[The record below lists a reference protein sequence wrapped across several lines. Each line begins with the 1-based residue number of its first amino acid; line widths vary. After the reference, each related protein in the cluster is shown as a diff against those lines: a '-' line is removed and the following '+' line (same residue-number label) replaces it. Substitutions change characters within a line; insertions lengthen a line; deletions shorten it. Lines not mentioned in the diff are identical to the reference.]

1 MADPGSPALLACT
14 IVARNYLPAAKVL
27 ASSYLTHHPRARLVV
42 LVIDALGEELHE
54 PGSHGAEY
62 LTPAGLDLDPDEFAR
77 MAAAYTVT
85 ELSTA
90 LKPWLLRWA
99 LQQADVAL
107 YLDPDIEVYAP
118 LSELPQRTL
127 RHGLVLTPHVLAP
140 MPRDGLRP
148 TEADIMASGVFN
160 LGFIAVARTA
170 VPFLDFWQERL
181 RTDAISAPA
190 EQLFTD
196 QRWVDNVPALY
207 PHVVVDDPG
216 WNVAYWNVYQR
227 PLGIGADGTMTAD
240 GHRLRF
246 FHFSGYRPEKPWL
259 LSTHFADRPR
269 VLLSEHPALAKLCR
283 GYRDRLIAEG
293 YAETLES
300 VPYRFGTL
308 ADGTPLTATLRRA
321 YRAAWLQAE
330 IDGAPPPPSP
340 FSGDPGAFLAWA
352 TAPADAAQRR
362 VGSNRWAMM
371 VWSSRVDL
379 QQTFPHPLGTDAGDF
394 RRWCAE
400 SGVAEGS
407 VHPAAVP
414 HDTSRNQVPVSAAP
428 GANVLGYLTAELG
441 VGELGRLVHE
451 AVVASGLPVAA
462 VVEDASVVNRTAHP
476 LAPTVVQG
484 PPRHPVTILCVNAD
498 MTASTLDA
506 YPDLAEGRYVIGVW
520 SWELDD
526 FPPSMRGALSL
537 VDEVWTISEFCRR
550 AISRHSSVPVHT
562 FPVPVRAQPA
572 RTEPTRTDPVR
583 TGAGGRTRFLFA
595 FDHNSVLERKNPI
608 GAIMAFQRAFPNQE
622 PVELVIKSINGE
634 RHPGDR
640 ERLRAA
646 AAADPR
652 IELVEHYLDADE
664 VAKLFTTADCY
675 LSLHRSEGFGLTI
688 AEAMA
693 HGLPVIST
701 DYSGSAEVLPPA
713 AGWLI
718 PASLVKV
725 GPGNPPYPAEARW
738 ADPDLEAAAAA
749 LRAVF
754 TDPQEAARRGA
765 AGRAHVAATRSQAAA
780 ARWTAER
787 LTAAFDRWQHDR
799 GTLGGRRGGPSAP
812 LDAARAALRWRA
824 NPEMPSRIP
833 LAPALRRA
841 VLRGLNHYD
850 EHQRK
855 VLSTLV
861 DGVAQALARSHDELS
876 SRLDRLETRIEQAAA
891 EDQQDLL
898 DATVSR
904 FDETLTARLRERDAR
919 LGALDVATGE
929 LRRHLDTARL
939 AVRRHHDLLDPAILS
954 DPSSEALSGVR
965 TAPAAASEAVFTDV
979 GMLRLPADDT
989 VVLPWLRNYGTW
1001 EEPEAALIDAL
1012 LSPGATFVD
1021 IGAHVG
1027 YYTVRAL
1034 RRVGAGGAVIAV
1046 EPWHRVREL
1055 LARNVASN
1063 VEPATA
1069 AALTLVA
1076 DAAWDV
1082 DEPLALH
1089 TAYDGNSGDSRVDP
1103 QNGSGEAGVRGIRL
1117 DDLAAL
1123 RDRRV
1128 DVVKVDAQGRDH
1140 RALTGM
1146 AAILRRDHPTVICE
1160 FWPEGIREVGDDP
1173 EQVLARYQ
1181 QWGYVIEPVLP
1192 HAGRRRQWRP
1202 AELLRLAESSSSDFV
1217 TLLLKPAEGKPADGG
1232 PADGGDAG

>member
-1 MADPGSPALLACT
+1 MGDVSSPAPLACT
-14 IVARNYLPAAKVL
+14 IVARNYLPAARVL
-27 ASSYLTHHPRARLVV
+27 ADSYLRHHPQARLVV
-42 LVIDALGEELHE
+42 LVIDAIGPELQEPSSQGE
-54 PGSHGAEY
+54 EY
-62 LTPAGLDLDPDEFAR
+62 LTPARLDLDPDEFAR

-99 LQQADVAL
+99 LKQADVAL

-118 LSELPQRTL
+118 LPDLAERAL
-127 RHGLVLTPHVLAP
+127 RHGIMLTPHVLAP

-148 TEADIMASGVFN
+148 TEADIMAAGVFN
-160 LGFIAVARTA
+160 LGFIAVSTA
-170 VPFLDFWQERL
+170 AGPFLDFWQERL

-216 WNVAYWNVYQR
+216 WNVAYWNAYQR
-227 PLGIGADGTMTAD
+227 RLEIGADGTMTVA

-283 GYRDRLIAEG
+283 GYRERLIAKG
-293 YAETLES
+293 YARTLES

-321 YRAAWLQAE
+321 YRVAWLQSE
-330 IDGAPPPPSP
+330 TDGAPPPPSP

-362 VGSNRWAMM
+362 AGSNRWAML
-371 VWSSRVDL
+371 VWSSRADL
-379 QQTFPHPLGTDAGDF
+379 QQIFPHPLGIHARQF
-394 RRWCAE
+394 RQWCAE

-407 VHPAAVP
+407 LHPAAVP
-414 HDTSRNQVPVSAAP
+414 RDESHDQVPVSAAP

-451 AVVASGLPVAA
+451 AVVASGVAVAA
-462 VVEDASVVNRTAHP
+462 VVEDTSVVNRTEHP
-476 LAPTVVQG
+476 LPPTVVQC
-484 PPRHPVTILCVNAD
+484 PPRHPVTLLCVNAD
-498 MTASTLDA
+498 MTAGTLDA

-526 FPPSMRGALSL
+526 FPPAMREAFSL
-537 VDEVWTISEFCRR
+537 VDEVWTISEFCRQ
-550 AISRHSSVPVHT
+550 AISRYSPVPVHT

-572 RTEPTRTDPVR
+572 PAEPARRSGP
-583 TGAGGRTRFLFA
+583 AEAGRTRFLFA

-608 GAIMAFQRAFPNQE
+608 GAITAFQRAFPNQE

-646 AAADPR
+646 AEADPR
-652 IELVEHYLDADE
+652 VDLMEHYLDTDE
-664 VAKLFTTADCY
+664 VAKLFSTADCY
-675 LSLHRSEGFGLTI
+675 VSLHRSEGFGLTI

-693 HGLPVIST
+693 HGLPVIAT

-725 GPGNPPYPAEARW
+725 GPGNPPYPADARW
-738 ADPDLEAAAAA
+738 ADPDLDAAAAA
-749 LRAVF
+749 MRAVF
-754 TDPQEAARRGA
+754 TNPREAARRGA
-765 AGRAHVAATRSQAAA
+765 AGRAHVTATRSQASA

-787 LTAAFDRWQHDR
+787 LTAAFDRWQQD
-799 GTLGGRRGGPSAP
+799 GGALGGRRGGPRAP

-824 NPEMPSRIP
+824 NPDLPSRIP

-855 VLSTLV
+855 VLSTVV
-861 DGVAQALARSHDELS
+861 DGVAQALARSHYELS
-876 SRLDRLETRIEQAAA
+876 SRLDRLDTKIEQAVA
-891 EDQQDLL
+891 EDRQDVL
-898 DATVSR
+898 DHAVSR
-904 FDETLTARLRERDAR
+904 FDETLIARLRERDQR
-919 LGALDVATGE
+919 LEALDVATGE

-939 AVRRHHDLLDPAILS
+939 AVRRHHDLLDL
-954 DPSSEALSGVR
+954 PSG
-965 TAPAAASEAVFTDV
+965 AASEAVFTDV

-989 VVLPWLRNYGTW
+989 VVLPWLRNYGSW
-1001 EEPEAALIDAL
+1001 EEPEAAIIDEL
-1012 LSPGATFVD
+1012 LGPGATFVD

-1034 RRVGAGGAVIAV
+1034 RQVGASGAVIAV
-1046 EPWHRVREL
+1046 EPWDRVREL

-1063 VEPATA
+1063 VEPVVA

-1089 TAYDGNSGDSRVDP
+1089 TAYDGNSGDSRVHP
-1103 QNGSGEAGVRGIRL
+1103 QGGSDEATVRGIRL
-1117 DDLAAL
+1117 DDLPVL

-1160 FWPEGIREVGDDP
+1160 FWPGGIREIGDDP
-1173 EQVLARYQ
+1173 EEILARYQ
-1181 QWGYVIEPVLP
+1181 GWGYLIEPVLP
-1192 HAGRRRQWRP
+1192 HPGRRRQWRHTD
-1202 AELLRLAESSSSDFV
+1202 LLSLAESSSGDFV
-1217 TLLLKPAEGKPADGG
+1217 TLLLRPVDEGG
-1232 PADGGDAG
+1232 AG